1 MSGGPDL
8 LDPQRVRSRARQ
20 ENFPVA
26 SRILP
31 REVRSH
37 LYAIYA
43 FARLVDDTGDEAP
56 GDRGQLLDRIESELH
71 PAAQG
76 RATDPVMRWV
86 GETIRQFA
94 LPLEPFQRLIEAN
107 RRDQTVGRYERFE
120 DLLAYCELSA
130 NPVGHLVLLVFRADT
145 PRRRAWSDAVCT
157 GLQLTEHWQDV
168 AEDAS
173 RGRIYLPQEDLRRFG
188 CPEEDLLK
196 RRPSQAF
203 RRLLAFE
210 VARARELLGRGLPLA
225 SDLGGRVGFAV
236 SSFVAGGRAAL
247 HALGRARFDVLTRS
261 PRPSRAMQAR
271 ELVKTLAEA
280 RLGRRAA

>member
-31 REVRSH
+31 REVRLH

-173 RGRIYLPQEDLRRFG
+173 RGRIYLPQEDLRRFDYS
-188 CPEEDLLK
+188 EAELK
-196 RRPSQAF
+196 AGVVNDRF
-203 RRLLAFE
+203 RQLMRFE
-210 VARARELLGRGLPLA
+210 VERARDFYDRAGPLM
-225 SDLGGRVGFAV
+225 SLIEPDSL
-236 SSFVAGGRAAL
+236 
-247 HALGRARFDVLTRS
+247 
-261 PRPSRAMQAR
+261 
-271 ELVKTLAEA
+271 
-280 RLGRRAA
+280 